1 MASSR
6 RIPGYPDVLQGRA
19 AAEVLIGRHT
29 LRWPKVYGSLYGAWD
44 GVAAVRRRPAGGVF
58 VAGTS
63 MSSGAEGDRIV
74 MRYTA
79 SRSPTT
85 IRRLGLLD
93 GAYTDLYDVAVAS
106 DGNVIVAG
114 SWEVTDTEYDF
125 YVASFTEASA
135 VNWSHLDDS
144 GLGHGRAARR
154 RSAGAAAGRAG

>member
-1 MASSR
+1 
-6 RIPGYPDVLQGRA
+6 
-19 AAEVLIGRHT
+19 
-29 LRWPKVYGSLYGAWD
+29 
-44 GVAAVRRRPAGGVF
+44 
-58 VAGTS
+58 

-125 YVASFTEASA
+125 YVASFTEVNA